1 MARSRPH
8 IIDTTLRDG
17 EQAPGVVFHLDDKL
31 RIAHLLDEIG
41 IPEVEIGTPI
51 IGPQEVAD
59 LRVLTHAGF
68 HFQSLVWCR
77 ATKADIDAAAR
88 TGAHGVNISFP
99 VSDVHLSAMNRS
111 HTWVLEVLH
120 EIVDYASPHFE
131 YLVIGAQDA
140 SRANT
145 PFLLEFLK
153 NVLALNVRR
162 VRIADTV
169 GILHP
174 MSTQSLFMMLRNHF
188 PSMSLEFHGHN
199 DLGMAVA
206 NTISALLS
214 GADSASVTVNGLGE
228 RAGNAALE
236 EVVMALELACNV
248 KTQLDTSLFGNL
260 SDIVTLASD
269 VANSVQKPVVGRNV
283 FSHESGIHAHLMM
296 KNRNTYQ
303 IIDGQNVG
311 RGSSE
316 FVFGKHTGSA
326 AVEQFC
332 LNHHIAL
339 SRDSYVPLTNALKN
353 RAVRLKRALTS
364 EEVLGEIEALT
375 DTLPFSPAVTFQR

>member
-1 MARSRPH
+1 
-8 IIDTTLRDG
+8 
-17 EQAPGVVFHLDDKL
+17 
-31 RIAHLLDEIG
+31 
-41 IPEVEIGTPI
+41 
-51 IGPQEVAD
+51 
-59 LRVLTHAGF
+59 
-68 HFQSLVWCR
+68 
-77 ATKADIDAAAR
+77 
-88 TGAHGVNISFP
+88 
-99 VSDVHLSAMNRS
+99 MNRS

>member
-1 MARSRPH
+1 
-8 IIDTTLRDG
+8 
-17 EQAPGVVFHLDDKL
+17 
-31 RIAHLLDEIG
+31 
-41 IPEVEIGTPI
+41 
-51 IGPQEVAD
+51 
-59 LRVLTHAGF
+59 
-68 HFQSLVWCR
+68 
-77 ATKADIDAAAR
+77 
-88 TGAHGVNISFP
+88 
-99 VSDVHLSAMNRS
+99 
-111 HTWVLEVLH
+111 
-120 EIVDYASPHFE
+120 
-131 YLVIGAQDA
+131 
-140 SRANT
+140 
-145 PFLLEFLK
+145 
-153 NVLALNVRR
+153 
-162 VRIADTV
+162 
-169 GILHP
+169 
-174 MSTQSLFMMLRNHF
+174 
-188 PSMSLEFHGHN
+188 MSLEFHGHN